1 MVSLLANIDFTSKF
15 LGSCAAMKGKK
26 LEEIKVVTRFFM
38 KFLTKWAVNKTN
50 QSTGHLVG
58 GANWKCTQI
67 FPSNS
72 KEIPSPMSTGG
83 RPVVDYWQKLV
94 DVVKERPFACFVMCC
109 VLSQTFLQIAGVVTH
124 ACFAYLL
131 CFYANISRSC
141 KAFTLL
147 CKFYMLL
154 SVTKVKGAFLILN
167 VKHFCLCQGKIPEM
181 PFFRMMFE
189 NEH

>member
-1 MVSLLANIDFTSKF
+1 
-15 LGSCAAMKGKK
+15 MKGKK
-26 LEEIKVVTRFFM
+26 LEEIKVVTRFSM

-50 QSTGHLVG
+50 QRTGHLVD
-58 GANWKCTQI
+58 GANWKCQWYTD
-67 FPSNS
+67 FFFNS

-94 DVVKERPFACFVMCC
+94 DVVKERPLACFVMCC

-154 SVTKVKGAFLILN
+154 SVTKVKGAYFDIKCQTFLSVTYKAKFSL
-167 VKHFCLCQGKIPEM
+167 KI
-181 PFFRMMFE
+181 FF
-189 NEH
+189 